1 MKTFINE
8 GSWTPRLRTGDQVQV
23 ISGRDKGKSGKIVR
37 VFPKKG
43 SVVIERLNFVTRHL
57 KPSQKQPS
65 GSITRVEA
73 PVNAGKVLLFCAKC
87 NKGVRVKNIP
97 SKDGRV
103 RRCCHCSSDL

>member
-1 MKTFINE
+1 MKTYNE
-8 GSWTPRLRTGDQVQV
+8 DSWTSRIRTGDQVQV
-23 ISGRDKGKSGKIVR
+23 MVGRDKGKSGKVIR

-43 SVVIERLNFVTRHL
+43 SVVVERLNFVTRHM

-73 PVNAGKVLLFCAKC
+73 PLAAGKVLLFCAKC
-87 NKGVRVKNIP
+87 SKGVRVRNAK
-97 SKDGRV
+97 SKEGSV